1 MKIKPEHPDF
11 DLADKL
17 GTFVSKSRFS
27 SVSSELFFFPWRTAL
42 MITFKEEF
50 PNASK
55 PTDSKN
61 KNPFFTLF
69 PLAVSEQKVSL

>member
-1 MKIKPEHPDF
+1 
-11 DLADKL
+11 
-17 GTFVSKSRFS
+17 
-27 SVSSELFFFPWRTAL
+27 

-55 PTDSKN
+55 PIDSKN